1 VFCDD
6 TIVRGTQLGDT
17 FGRLYRVGA
26 KGIHLRIACPPLL
39 FGCRFLSFSRSRYEM
54 DLAARRAVCELKERP
69 DEVPPAYLSEISAEY
84 AAMTVKIAK
93 SLALTSL
100 RYQTVEGLLEAIGT
114 PRSKVFTYCWTSRD
128 WGRESFRQ
136 LMGPARCALLPPSR

>member
-1 VFCDD
+1 MFCDD

-17 FGRLYRVGA
+17 IGRLYRVGA
-26 KGIHLRIACPPLL
+26 KEIHLRIACPPLL

-84 AAMTVKIAK
+84 AA
-93 SLALTSL
+93 
-100 RYQTVEGLLEAIGT
+100 VEGLHVLLDRPRPGTGILPAADGTGALRFTSAITVNRMLEW
-114 PRSKVFTYCWTSRD
+114 R
-128 WGRESFRQ
+128 
-136 LMGPARCALLPPSR
+136 M